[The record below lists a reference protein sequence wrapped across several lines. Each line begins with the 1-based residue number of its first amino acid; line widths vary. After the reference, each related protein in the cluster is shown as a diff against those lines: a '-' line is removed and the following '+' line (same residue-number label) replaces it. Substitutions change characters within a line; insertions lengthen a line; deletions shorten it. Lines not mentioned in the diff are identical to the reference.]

1 MPNLVGTKGQV
12 VISKEIRDQ
21 LGIGPG
27 WMALQR
33 LVDDH
38 VEIYFVSPEHDD
50 SLMGSLASH
59 IHIAVEPGS
68 EWDKARETA
77 WAQGATDQAGP
88 MDRGL

>member
-12 VISKEIRDQ
+12 VINKEIRDQ

-33 LVDDH
+33 FAGDH
-38 VEIYFVSPEHDD
+38 VEIYFVAPEHED
-50 SLMGSLASH
+50 SLAGSLAPH
-59 IHIAVEPGS
+59 IRAPLYQGA
-68 EWDKARETA
+68 EWAQARE
-77 WAQGATDQAGP
+77 ATGSLRGIGQAGP